1 MRALLLISF
10 ALILAGCMRTSNHQ
24 SPEHTH
30 LWIDS
35 PQQHIWSHEP
45 VTDGGFLKRRLTPG
59 DVVTLSGGVTI
70 SFDGTAIRIR
80 DTLLPT
86 NMLNCVI
93 ERDGLI
99 HTNAFIRTF
108 D

>member
-10 ALILAGCMRTSNHQ
+10 ALTLAGCARTSNDQ
-24 SPEHTH
+24 PPEHTH

-45 VTDGGFLKRRLTPG
+45 VTDGSFLKRQLVPG
-59 DVVTLSGGVTI
+59 DAVTLSGGVRI
-70 SFDGTAIRIR
+70 SFDGSAIRIR
-80 DTLLPT
+80 DTVLPT

-93 ERDGLI
+93 GRDGSI